1 MYILCNR
8 MSHIR
13 SLCSIQGAQH
23 SVQGRIGRDKCHSYS
38 AVTPISLRIG
48 QCETSSDYGIVMKHV
63 FKSRSRIISRKAV
76 VEGMDGSSCGPE
88 TLSEEEQQEWLSC
101 CARLTGMG
109 MSSEDASKA
118 MIRGFGWG
126 SQAYWR
132 QELVE
137 AKPSLA
143 RVEHVLEYLG
153 NRLGLEKDSDKV
165 EVIKKFPE
173 VLHIEE
179 SLMEENV
186 TKLETSFFLKGK
198 ALGMSVKRKPR
209 VLGATT
215 DCQGDCAGDCTRC
228 FAQF

>member
-1 MYILCNR
+1 
-8 MSHIR
+8 MSHIG
-13 SLCSIQGAQH
+13 SLCSFQCAQH
-23 SVQGRIGRDKCHSYS
+23 NVQGWFGKDKSRSCS
-38 AVTPISLRIG
+38 AITPVFSCIRH
-48 QCETSSDYGIVMKHV
+48 CETRNDYGIVIKNT
-63 FKSRSRIISRKAV
+63 FRSRSGIISRKAV
-76 VEGMDGSSCGPE
+76 VEGMDESSCGPE
-88 TLSEEEQQEWLSC
+88 ALSEEEQQEWFSC
-101 CARLTGMG
+101 CARLMDIG

-153 NRLGLEKDSDKV
+153 SRLGLEKDSDKV

-173 VLHIEE
+173 VLHVEE

-198 ALGMSVKRKPR
+198 ALGMSLKRKPR